1 MKAIRTERGLDRLVN
16 FSDATVA
23 IAITLLILPLVDI
36 APEIEHRSVG
46 EVLLEHWGQ
55 VLGFVISFWV
65 IGRFWIVHHQVFEWV
80 VDYSSGLIWANMLWM
95 SSIVF
100 IPFTANALA
109 NIDSTDRP
117 DIYLLYIGTLV
128 VTALSMLL
136 IEVVL
141 ARNPTLMR
149 EDVRH
154 NIDFVRASVPAVIL
168 IVALVLA
175 LLTPDIGMFWL
186 LLLFFTRPVNALARR
201 LVGRKPSQTAS

>member
-1 MKAIRTERGLDRLVN
+1 MRAIRTERGLDRLVN

-36 APEIEHRSVG
+36 APEIEHKTVG
-46 EVLLEHWGQ
+46 EVLVEHWGQ
-55 VLGFVISFWV
+55 LLGFVISFWV
-65 IGRFWIVHHQVFEWV
+65 IGRFWVVHHQVFEWV
-80 VDYSSGLIWANMLWM
+80 EDYSNGLVWANMLWM

-109 NIDSTDRP
+109 NIDTTDRP

-136 IEVVL
+136 IEVIL
-141 ARNPTLMR
+141 ARHPTLMR
-149 EDVRH
+149 EDARH
-154 NIDFVRASVPAVIL
+154 HIDFVRASVPAGIL

-175 LLTPDIGMFWL
+175 VLIPDVGMFWL
-186 LLLFFTRPVNALARR
+186 LLLFFARPVTAMLRR
-201 LVGRKPSQTAS
+201 LFTGKTSQNGH